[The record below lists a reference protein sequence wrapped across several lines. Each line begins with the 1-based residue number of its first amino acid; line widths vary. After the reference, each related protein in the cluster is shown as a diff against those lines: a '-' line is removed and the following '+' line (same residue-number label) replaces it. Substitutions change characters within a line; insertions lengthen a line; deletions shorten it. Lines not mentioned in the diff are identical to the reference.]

1 MITMNSRNV
10 PWQDPTMPL
19 DELMTALGYSEPH
32 TRYERLSAVRQRAV
46 AINTLS
52 HSVFRRIQLNTL
64 HVPLG

>member
-1 MITMNSRNV
+1 
-10 PWQDPTMPL
+10 MPL
-19 DELMTALGYSEPH
+19 DELMTALGYSERH
-32 TRYERLSAVRQRAV
+32 TRYERLSAFRQRAV